1 MAKDKKNIT
10 SLFANVVFP
19 IPVDHAFSY
28 EVPEDFRDI
37 IRVGSRVL
45 APFGRRKLTGFVVEL
60 TSEIEFTEVKPIADV
75 LDDTPIFSQ
84 EMLQLAR
91 WIAGYYLSSWGEV
104 LEATLPKGINLESK
118 RIVRLVGEWQVEQLK
133 SLPDVSD
140 NQRKILQALFN
151 NGALSFQQLRRKIG
165 SQNLSYNLT
174 QLQKKGYISVQEIV
188 SRAKTRERTMNFIQ
202 LAPDWLTSHN
212 LDDEITGFMLKHS
225 RQAEILKILR
235 DFPEGLFQVD
245 LLKQAQISL
254 SGLKSLLRKGII
266 TVSQREVFR
275 DYYQHVQPE
284 TPESITLNKDQRRA
298 LDEIESH
305 IQKGTFQTFLL
316 FGVTGSGKTQV
327 YMEAIAKVLSLG
339 KTAIVLVPEISLT
352 PQTVKRFKDFF
363 GNDVAVLHSRMSSG
377 ERYDSWRRIQRG
389 DFHIVIG
396 PRSAVFAPLKNIG
409 LIVVDEEQEA
419 TYKQYDMAPR
429 YHARDVAIVRAKM
442 NNALVILGSATPSV
456 ESFFN
461 AEHKKYA
468 LLSLPGRVEDIP
480 MPEVEIVDMS
490 KEHQKRKHGEPTVFS
505 SRLLEKIAE
514 KLTLREQVILLQNR
528 RGFSTYIVCQDCG
541 YIEKCIHCDIT
552 LTYHREGNKLMCHYC
567 NYQKAA
573 PEVCPN
579 CGGVN
584 IRYSGVGTQ
593 RVEDELNYFFPK
605 ARIVRMDM
613 DTTGKKGAHDQI
625 LRDFSRGLYDILLG
639 TQMVAKGLDFPR
651 VTLVGVISADTTL
664 LIPDYRA
671 SERTFQLLT
680 QVAGRAGRKD
690 KQGEVIIQTYAPKNH
705 SILFAQKHDYL
716 RFYVSEINQRKE
728 LLYPPFGK
736 LIEVEFRGPDEKAV
750 SGYAS
755 RFVSLL
761 NVRSDFYQVLGP
773 SPAPLAKIQGNYR
786 YHIILKNDRKRDATG
801 KKLREEVK
809 AAFSSFKKRYRPKD
823 VKITIDVDPIDLW

>member
-1 MAKDKKNIT
+1 MTKDEKN
-10 SLFANVVFP
+10 SNLLFANVAFP
-19 IPVDHAFSY
+19 IPVDHTFSY
-28 EVPEDFRDI
+28 EVPENFREI

-60 TSEIEFTEVKPIADV
+60 TSKIEFTEVKPIADV
-75 LDDTPIFSQ
+75 LDDTPIFSH

-91 WIAGYYLSSWGEV
+91 WIADYYLSSWGEV

-118 RIVRLVGEWQVEQLK
+118 RIVRLMGDWRVEQLK
-133 SLPDVSD
+133 SLRDVSD

-151 NGALSFQQLRRKIG
+151 NGALSFQQLRRKTG
-165 SQNLSYNLT
+165 SQNLSYNLV
-174 QLQKKGYISVQEIV
+174 QLQKKGYISIQEIV

-202 LAPDWLTSHN
+202 LAPDWLATHN
-212 LDDEITGFMLKHS
+212 LDDEISGFMLKHS
-225 RQAEILKILR
+225 RQAEILKILK

-254 SGLKSLLRKGII
+254 SGLKSLLRKGIV

-284 TPESITLNKDQRRA
+284 TPKSITLNKDQRQA

-305 IQKGTFQTFLL
+305 IQKGGFRTFLL

-327 YMEAIAKVLSLG
+327 YMEAIARVLDLG

-389 DFHIVIG
+389 DYHIVIG

-442 NNALVILGSATPSV
+442 NDAIVILGSATPSV

-468 LLSLPGRVEDIP
+468 LLTLPNRVEDIP
-480 MPEVEIVDMS
+480 MPEVEVVDMS
-490 KEHQKRKHGEPTVFS
+490 KEHQKRKYGEPTVFS

-514 KLTLREQVILLQNR
+514 KLTLHEQVILLQNR

-716 RFYVSEINQRKE
+716 RFYASEINQRKE

-736 LIEVEFRGPDEKAV
+736 LIEVEFRGPDEKSV
-750 SGYAS
+750 SGYAN

-773 SPAPLAKIQGNYR
+773 SPAPLSKIQGNYR
-786 YHIILKNDRKRDATG
+786 YHIILKNDRKRDSSG
-801 KKLREEVK
+801 KKLRDEVK
-809 AAFSSFKKRYRPKD
+809 AAFLSFKKRYRPKD

>member
-1 MAKDKKNIT
+1 MENRKN
-10 SLFANVVFP
+10 SNLLFANVVFP
-19 IPVDHAFSY
+19 LPVDHAFSY
-28 EVPEDFRDI
+28 EVPENFREI

-60 TSEIEFTEVKPIADV
+60 TTKIAFTEVKPITDV
-75 LDDTPIFSQ
+75 LDDAPIFSD

-91 WIAGYYLSSWGEV
+91 WVADYYLSSWGEV
-104 LEATLPKGINLESK
+104 LQATLPKGINLESK
-118 RIVRLVGEWQVEQLK
+118 RIVRLIGEWRAEQLK
-133 SLPDVSD
+133 SLQNVSE

-165 SQNLSYNLT
+165 SQNLSYNLV
-174 QLQKKGYISVQEIV
+174 QLQKKGHISIQEIV
-188 SRAKTRERTMNFIQ
+188 ARAKTRERTMNFIQ
-202 LAPDWLTSHN
+202 LAPDWLASHS
-212 LDDEITGFMLKHS
+212 LDDEIGNLMLKHS

-235 DFPEGLFQVD
+235 DFPDGLFQVD

-254 SGLKSLLRKGII
+254 SGLKSLLRKEIV
-266 TVSQREVFR
+266 TVSQKEVFR
-275 DYYQHVQPE
+275 DYYRQVQPE
-284 TPESITLNKDQRRA
+284 TPNTITLNKDQRQA
-298 LDEIESH
+298 LDEIESR
-305 IQKGTFQTFLL
+305 IETGGFRTFLL

-327 YMEAIAKVLSLG
+327 YMEAIARVLKLG

-389 DFHIVIG
+389 DYHIVIG
-396 PRSAVFAPLKNIG
+396 PRSAVFAPLTNIG
-409 LIVVDEEQEA
+409 LIVVDEEQET

-429 YHARDVAIVRAKM
+429 YHARDVAIVRAKL
-442 NNALVILGSATPSV
+442 NDALVILGSATPSV
-456 ESFFN
+456 ETFFN
-461 AEHKKYA
+461 AQHKKYT
-468 LLSLPGRVEDIP
+468 LLTLPSRVEHIP
-480 MPEVEIVDMS
+480 MPQVEVVDMA
-490 KEHQKRKHGEPTVFS
+490 KEHQKRKQGEPTVFS

-514 KLTLREQVILLQNR
+514 KLTLHEQVILLQNR

-567 NYQKAA
+567 NYQKPA

-605 ARIVRMDM
+605 ARTVRMDM
-613 DTTGKKGAHDQI
+613 DTTSKKGSHDQI
-625 LRDFSRGLYDILLG
+625 FRDFSRGLYDILLG

-690 KQGEVIIQTYAPKNH
+690 KQGKVIIQTYAPKNH

-716 RFYVSEINQRKE
+716 RFYASEINQRKE

-736 LIEVEFRGPDEKAV
+736 LIEVGFRGPNEKSV
-750 SGYAS
+750 SGYAN
-755 RFVSLL
+755 RFVLLL

-773 SPAPLAKIQGNYR
+773 SPAPLSKIQGNYR
-786 YHIILKNDRKRDATG
+786 YHIILKNDRKKDPAG
-801 KKLREEVK
+801 KKLRSEVK
-809 AAFSSFKKRYRPKD
+809 AAFQNFKKRYRPKD
-823 VKITIDVDPIDLW
+823 VKITIDVDPVDLW

>member
-1 MAKDKKNIT
+1 MIREIQKTKP
-10 SLFANVVFP
+10 LFANVVFP

-28 EVPEDFRDI
+28 EVPESFKNL

-60 TSEIEFTEVKPIADV
+60 ATKIDFSEVKAIEDV
-75 LDDTPIFSQ
+75 LDDTPIFT
-84 EMLQLAR
+84 EEILRLAR
-91 WIAGYYLSSWGEV
+91 WIAEYYLSSWGEV
-104 LEATLPKGINLESK
+104 LDATLPKGINLESK
-118 RIVRLVGEWQVEQLK
+118 RLVRILGEWRVEQLK
-133 SLPDVSD
+133 SLPDVSE

-165 SQNLSYNLT
+165 SQNLSYNLL
-174 QLQKKGYISVQEIV
+174 QLQKKKYISVQEIV
-188 SRAKTRERTMNFIQ
+188 ARARTRERTMNFIE
-202 LAPDWLTSHN
+202 LSSEWLESNN
-212 LDDEITGFMLKHS
+212 LDDEINALMLKHS
-225 RQAEILKILR
+225 RQAEILKILK

-245 LLKQAQISL
+245 LLKQAQVSL
-254 SGLKSLLRKGII
+254 SGLKSLLRKGIVM
-266 TVSQREVFR
+266 VSQKEIFR
-275 DYYQHVQPE
+275 DYYQHLHPE
-284 TPESITLNKDQRRA
+284 TPKKIILNKDQRRS
-298 LDEIESH
+298 LNEIESQ
-305 IQKGTFQTFLL
+305 IKEGGFQTFLL

-327 YMEAIAKVLSLG
+327 YMEAIARVREMD

-377 ERYDSWRRIQRG
+377 ERYDSWRRIHRG
-389 DFHIVIG
+389 EYHIVIG

-456 ESFFN
+456 ESYFN
-461 AEHKKYA
+461 AEHKKYT
-468 LLSLPGRVEDIP
+468 LLTLPNRVEDIP
-480 MPEVEIVDMS
+480 LPEVEIVDMS
-490 KEHQKRKHGEPTVFS
+490 KEHQKHRGGEPTVFS
-505 SRLLEKIAE
+505 SRLLEKISE
-514 KLTLREQVILLQNR
+514 KLALHEQVILLQNR

-541 YIEKCIHCDIT
+541 YIEKCINCDIT

-567 NYQKAA
+567 GYQKAA

-584 IRYSGVGTQ
+584 IRYSGIGTQ
-593 RVEDELNYFFPK
+593 RVEDELKFFFPK
-605 ARIVRMDM
+605 ARTIRMDM
-613 DTTGKKGAHDQI
+613 DTTSRKGSHDQI

-716 RFYVSEINQRKE
+716 RFYASEINQRKD

-736 LIEVEFRGPDEKAV
+736 LIEVEFRGQEEKSV
-750 SGYAS
+750 SGYAN

-786 YHIILKNDRKRDATG
+786 YHIILKNDRRKDPSGKRI
-801 KKLREEVK
+801 REEVK
-809 AAFSSFKKRYRPKD
+809 IAFQKFKKRYRPKD
-823 VKITIDVDPIDLW
+823 VKITIDVDPVDLW